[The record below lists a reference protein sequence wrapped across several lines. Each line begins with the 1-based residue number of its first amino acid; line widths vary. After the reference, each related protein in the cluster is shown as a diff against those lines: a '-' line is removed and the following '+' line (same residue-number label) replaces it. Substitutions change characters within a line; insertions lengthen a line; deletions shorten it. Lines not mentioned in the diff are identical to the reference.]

1 MVKKS
6 SSSKSTRLNSSDNI
20 KFIRLVTGEDIVL
33 EVSDIS
39 NGKMYINNPLKVVY
53 TPSMNTG
60 FLSISLM
67 QWVFTRISKNQNF
80 DMDLH
85 NILIM
90 TDADDHLVEHYK
102 ESLLTFSKK
111 GNDDDTEYDTIEE
124 QDGIEMLNNL
134 IDKIKNKN
142 NKGKLH

>member
-6 SSSKSTRLNSSDNI
+6 SSLKSTRLNSSDNI
-20 KFIRLVTGEDIVL
+20 KFIRLVTGEDIVS
-33 EVSDIS
+33 EVTDIS

-67 QWVFTRISKNQNF
+67 QWVFTRISKNQSF

-111 GNDDDTEYDTIEE
+111 GNDDDTEYDTLEE
-124 QDGIEMLNNL
+124 QDGIDMLNNL
-134 IDKIKNKN
+134 IDKIKSKN

>member
-20 KFIRLVTGEDIVL
+20 KFIRLVTGEDIVS

-124 QDGIEMLNNL
+124 QDGIDMLNSL
-134 IDKIKNKN
+134 LDKIKSKN

>member
-20 KFIRLVTGEDIVL
+20 KFIRLVTGEDIVS
-33 EVSDIS
+33 EVTDIS

-67 QWVFTRISKNQNF
+67 QWVFTRISKNQSF

-111 GNDDDTEYDTIEE
+111 GNDDDTEYDTLEE
-124 QDGIEMLNNL
+124 QDGIDMLNNL
-134 IDKIKNKN
+134 IDKIKSKN

>member
-1 MVKKS
+1 
-6 SSSKSTRLNSSDNI
+6 
-20 KFIRLVTGEDIVL
+20 
-33 EVSDIS
+33 
-39 NGKMYINNPLKVVY
+39 
-53 TPSMNTG
+53 MNTG

-67 QWVFTRISKNQNF
+67 QWVFTKISKNQSF

-90 TDADDHLVEHYK
+90 TNADDHLVEHYK

-111 GNDDDTEYDTIEE
+111 GNDDDTEYDTLED

-134 IDKIKNKN
+134 IDKIKSKN

>member
-1 MVKKS
+1 MAKKS
-6 SSSKSTRLNSSDNI
+6 SISKSTRLNSSDQI
-20 KFIRLVTGEDIVL
+20 KFIRLVTGEDIVS
-33 EVSDIS
+33 EVGDIS

-67 QWVFTRISKNQNF
+67 QWVFTRISKNQSF
-80 DMDLH
+80 DIDLH

-90 TDADDHLVEHYK
+90 TDADDHLIDHYK

-111 GNDDDTEYDTIEE
+111 GHDDDTEYDTLEE
-124 QDGIEMLNNL
+124 QDGIDMLNSL
-134 IDKIKNKN
+134 IDKIKNKS

>member
-20 KFIRLVTGEDIVL
+20 KFIRLVTGEDIVS
-33 EVSDIS
+33 EVTDIA

-67 QWVFTRISKNQNF
+67 QWVFTRISKNQSF

-111 GNDDDTEYDTIEE
+111 GNDDDTEYDTLEE
-124 QDGIEMLNNL
+124 QDGIDMLNNL
-134 IDKIKNKN
+134 IDKIKSKN

>member
-20 KFIRLVTGEDIVL
+20 KFIRLVTGEDIVS
-33 EVSDIS
+33 EVTDIS

-67 QWVFTRISKNQNF
+67 QWVFTRISKNQSF

-90 TDADDHLVEHYK
+90 TNADDHLVEHYK

-111 GNDDDTEYDTIEE
+111 GNDDDTEYDTLQE
-124 QDGIEMLNNL
+124 QDGIDMLNSL

>member
-20 KFIRLVTGEDIVL
+20 KFIRLITGEDIVS

-67 QWVFTRISKNQNF
+67 QWVFTRISKNQSF

-124 QDGIEMLNNL
+124 QDGIDMLNSL
-134 IDKIKNKN
+134 LDKIKSNNK
-142 NKGKLH
+142 KGKLH